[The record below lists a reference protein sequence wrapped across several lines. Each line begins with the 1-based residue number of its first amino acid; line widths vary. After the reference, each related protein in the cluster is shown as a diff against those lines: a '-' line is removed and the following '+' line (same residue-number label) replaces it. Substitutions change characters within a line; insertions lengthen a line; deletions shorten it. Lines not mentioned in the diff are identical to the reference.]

1 MTVFSHLRPQ
11 RDLRKLKKH
20 GDYKY
25 YVFEHSGHGLQN
37 DNAMSKKWMVS
48 IEEYLNKYMP
58 IEQ

>member
-20 GDYKY
+20 VDYKY

-37 DNAMSKKWMVS
+37 DNAMSKNGWYPLKNIS
-48 IEEYLNKYMP
+48 TNICL
-58 IEQ
+58 